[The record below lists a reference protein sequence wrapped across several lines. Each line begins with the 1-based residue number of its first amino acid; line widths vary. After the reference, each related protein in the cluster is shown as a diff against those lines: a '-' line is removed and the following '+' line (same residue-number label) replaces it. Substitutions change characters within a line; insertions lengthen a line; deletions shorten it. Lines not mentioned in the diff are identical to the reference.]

1 MDTTDDPVITPT
13 TIAIMAGSAAVGAV
27 ASKALTK
34 SGGSTGS
41 VAATDTGTTAR
52 PAEQLNEKERK
63 NRMMA
68 ATMLTREWDK
78 PTLSKPGL
86 LGL

>member
-1 MDTTDDPVITPT
+1 MDTTDDPVT
-13 TIAIMAGSAAVGAV
+13 TVIVAGAVGAGAV